1 MYVNVATTPIHEMS
15 HAGLE
20 HLYRQVPRVIS
31 EVELSTYM
39 KGWLDNTRSNGTE
52 FVKENLDKVM
62 NNTRWLINEISW
74 EL

>member
-1 MYVNVATTPIHEMS
+1 
-15 HAGLE
+15 
-20 HLYRQVPRVIS
+20 
-31 EVELSTYM
+31 M